1 MLIPLEGEATL
12 YISRMGSLQTSKEAK
27 IGLKIREVASPEDF
41 SRKLKTEAGRF
52 KGLGFDDA
60 PYSLISRL
68 KKAGLRLAQH
78 AEAVVKLRQVKEAW
92 EIKAIRRAV
101 RLAEEALAE
110 ASKYVKPG
118 VSELEV
124 AAAAERVLRL
134 GGSEFYPF
142 STLVASGFRASY
154 PHAEPTRKKIRDG
167 EPVVVDLGAKVSGY
181 CADLT
186 RTFFAGKPGE
196 AVAEAWRAVLEARDE
211 AIRGIKPGMTGSE
224 ADRLARETLAK
235 HGLEK
240 FFIHGLGHGVG
251 LEVHEAPSLSSAGKE
266 KLVEGM
272 VFTVEPGVYVAGRFG
287 VRVEDTVLLEKGGV
301 KLLTGKLGRE
311 LISLL

>member
-1 MLIPLEGEATL
+1 MEAEKTPMSLKNLDGRLKRFKRQLEKLRLEAYLCLQPANIKYFTGSPAAGELAQGLLIPLEGEATL
-12 YISRMGSLQTSKEAK
+12 YISRMGSLQASKEAK
-27 IGLKIREVASPEDF
+27 IGLKIREAASPEDF

-186 RTFFAGKPGE
+186 R
-196 AVAEAWRAVLEARDE
+196 
-211 AIRGIKPGMTGSE
+211 
-224 ADRLARETLAK
+224 
-235 HGLEK
+235 
-240 FFIHGLGHGVG
+240 
-251 LEVHEAPSLSSAGKE
+251 
-266 KLVEGM
+266 
-272 VFTVEPGVYVAGRFG
+272 
-287 VRVEDTVLLEKGGV
+287 
-301 KLLTGKLGRE
+301 
-311 LISLL
+311 